1 MPPQCGAAAWLHVG
15 SSPRESSPCWHE
27 DSFPKE
33 PLFPEV
39 RQALKPLTEN
49 SSHWEHEQCKHKEEN
64 KREAPSVHQFPPN
77 ALRELCGDI
86 SSLRKHH
93 PCSAAKVTGLHEP
106 TVMSALVG
114 GGDMNLST

>member
-1 MPPQCGAAAWLHVG
+1 MPPHRGAAAWLHMG

-27 DSFPKE
+27 
-33 PLFPEV
+33 V

-49 SSHWEHEQCKHKEEN
+49 SFHWEHEQCKHKEEN
-64 KREAPSVHQFPPN
+64 KREAPSVHQFHPN
-77 ALRELCGDI
+77 ALRKLCGDI